1 MFSAAA
7 AHSGWVRGRPRR
19 ALGRLE
25 TAFVSAAPDK
35 DRFELTTGA
44 VPWSSQARAAL
55 EQPRTDR
62 PGVGDQQGRGGQPEP
77 VHLRLSAS
85 APTLGSM
92 ERTLSLAL
100 GG

>member
-1 MFSAAA
+1 M
-7 AHSGWVRGRPRR
+7 RGRPRR

-62 PGVGDQQGRGGQPEP
+62 PGVGDQQGLGGQAKP
-77 VHLRLSAS
+77 VHLRLSTS

-92 ERTLSLAL
+92 ERTLSLVL